1 MSGGNDSGRPGES
14 KAMKVWMWPKSSEL
28 NFYNDLLTDS
38 LCGAGMDIMD
48 LKHGKLLLQVGQAK
62 SGDIVH
68 IHWIHHAYQNRNL
81 LLFIVKSFIFVLT
94 MLYLKLRNVQL
105 IWTIHNLYPHHAK
118 YPKMERFMRTLICRF
133 CSKLIV
139 ASESIKRK
147 VMMEFGVPASKLFV
161 VKHGHY
167 LGVYKPKGIDFRRVY
182 NISEDADIYLFLG
195 AIKSYKG
202 VEDLIES
209 FNSLK
214 TKKSYLIIAGK
225 ADKEMES
232 YVQRVE
238 DNENIILDLRFVPNE
253 EVADLIGAVDV
264 MVMPYK
270 EITTSGT
277 AILGLSFKKLIVM
290 PDNDFIDEY
299 FKENMVVRYDPTDAN
314 GLTNAM
320 KKALNVKKEGKAPE
334 YEEVLKELD
343 WSAIAE
349 QMKNV
354 YQGGMND
361 EGNGGHLH
369 P

>member
-1 MSGGNDSGRPGES
+1 MR
-14 KAMKVWMWPKSSEL
+14 VWMWPKSSDL

-38 LCGAGMDIMD
+38 LCGAGLDIRD
-48 LKHGKLLLQVGQAK
+48 LKHGKLNLQVGQAR
-62 SGDIVH
+62 SGDVVH
-68 IHWIHHAYQNRNL
+68 IHWIHHAYQNSNP

-118 YPKMERFMRTLICRF
+118 YPRMERFMRTLICRF

-147 VMMEFGVPASKLFV
+147 VMMEFGVPASKLSV

-167 LGVYKPKGIDFRRVY
+167 LGVYKPKGMDFRRIY
-182 NISEDADIYLFLG
+182 NISDDASIYLFLG
-195 AIKSYKG
+195 AIKAYKG

-209 FNSLK
+209 FNAVK
-214 TKKSYLIIAGK
+214 TKQSYLIIAGK
-225 ADKEMES
+225 ADKEMEAYLKS
-232 YVQRVE
+232 VE
-238 DNENIILDLRFVPNE
+238 NTENMILDLRFVPND
-253 EVADLIGAVDV
+253 EVADLIRAVDV

-270 EITTSGT
+270 EITTSGS

-299 FKENMVVRYDPTDAN
+299 FKEDMVVSYDPTDDS

-320 KKALNVKKEGKAPE
+320 KRALNVGKEGKAPK
-334 YEEVLKELD
+334 YDEVLKELE
-343 WSAIAE
+343 WSGIAE
-349 QMKNV
+349 RIKNV
-354 YQGGMND
+354 YQGRG
-361 EGNGGHLH
+361 
-369 P
+369 